1 MRSLL
6 IWLAIATVVAIP
18 IFVAANSPLLQW
30 RDPIYIGAGFAG
42 IVAMALLFVQP
53 LAVGGFLPKLTPMQN
68 RRAHR
73 WIGGALVLAIFLHV
87 AGLWI
92 TSPPDMVDALLLVAP
107 TPFSFWG
114 VIAMW
119 AILAIAI
126 LALMRKRLRLRTWRK
141 THFALAAI
149 IVISSVVHA
158 ILIQG
163 TMGLISKILLC
174 VFVVAA
180 AIKVLGGYVK
190 K

>member
-1 MRSLL
+1 
-6 IWLAIATVVAIP
+6 
-18 IFVAANSPLLQW
+18 
-30 RDPIYIGAGFAG
+30 
-42 IVAMALLFVQP
+42 
-53 LAVGGFLPKLTPMQN
+53 
-68 RRAHR
+68 
-73 WIGGALVLAIFLHV
+73 
-87 AGLWI
+87 
-92 TSPPDMVDALLLVAP
+92 
-107 TPFSFWG
+107 
-114 VIAMW
+114 MW